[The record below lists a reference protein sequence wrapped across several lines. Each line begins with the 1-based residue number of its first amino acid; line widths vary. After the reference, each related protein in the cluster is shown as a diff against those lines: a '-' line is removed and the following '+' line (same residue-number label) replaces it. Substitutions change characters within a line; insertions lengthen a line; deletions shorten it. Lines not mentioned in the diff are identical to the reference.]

1 MQMDMKTRI
10 KKKRGVEAGVQ
21 VLERKGA
28 EAGTERRERKGAE
41 AGKENAAV
49 AKNAIAAV
57 HEARSALA
65 DTKDAK
71 APSASVP
78 KAAVP

>member
-1 MQMDMKTRI
+1 MTFNVLE
-10 KKKRGVEAGVQ
+10 KRGVEAGVQ

-71 APSASVP
+71 APCMFKEKLLFTYVI
-78 KAAVP
+78 